1 MIRGEQVN
9 LRAVDRMDVTLLHR
23 WLNEPSVM
31 AFWGAPDHTI
41 SLAEVQR
48 RVEGHLADEAELGRP
63 SCLIVETLAGEPI
76 GQVILSRY
84 QPAAGSVELSI
95 MIGES
100 GWWGQGYG
108 TDALRAAVD
117 ACFDAW
123 NFNRVWL
130 RSEAGNER
138 AHRLYARSGFVTEAV
153 LREASYVDGEYE
165 DVVVFGL
172 LRSDRQRSAARQ
184 AEDSSF
190 VFGLLGSEGEE
201 PAPGAAATPDQ
212 QPAAS
217 STTPAAEEPKL
228 PVPAARPAPP
238 VAATSAP
245 AHPTNDAESRPSPPD
260 ASEPGEVRIPTAW
273 LDPSRVDSDE

>member
-23 WLNEPSVM
+23 WLNEPTVM
-31 AFWGAPDHTI
+31 AFWGAPDHTV

-48 RVEGHLADEAELGRP
+48 RVERYLVDEAELGRP
-63 SCLIVETLAGEPI
+63 SCLMIETLAGEPI

-108 TDALRAAVD
+108 TDALQATID

-123 NFNRVWL
+123 NFNRLWL
-130 RSEAGNER
+130 RSEASNER
-138 AHRLYARSGFVTEAV
+138 AHRLYARCGFLREAV
-153 LREASYVDGEYE
+153 LREAAYVDGEYE

-172 LRSDRQRSAARQ
+172 IRGDRTRETARQ
-184 AEDSSF
+184 AEESSF
-190 VFGLLGSEGEE
+190 VFGLLGSEGEALASSEAASADQPQATAPAE
-201 PAPGAAATPDQ
+201 PATPDLPTPPRRQ
-212 QPAAS
+212 APPPA
-217 STTPAAEEPKL
+217 PAKAAPPDPDDPE
-228 PVPAARPAPP
+228 ARP
-238 VAATSAP
+238 
-245 AHPTNDAESRPSPPD
+245 NLPD
-260 ASEPGEVRIPTAW
+260 ASEPSELRIPEDW
-273 LDPSRVDSDE
+273 LKPERQS